1 MGLMAPKA
9 TPDSVIE
16 TLNREVNK
24 VLTGPDV
31 AAILDPQGMIAVG
44 GTPEDF
50 KAQIDADYQARGKI
64 IRDLDIK
71 AE

>member
-9 TPDSVIE
+9 TPDSVVQ

-31 AAILDPQGMIAVG
+31 AMILDPQGMIPVG

-50 KAQIDADYQARGKI
+50 QKQIEADYQTRGKI